1 VKMKAILWKYFLKQA
16 VQNIVA
22 NRMVHLIGMGT
33 MVVSLLIFGAFLLLF
48 VNLNTW
54 MQGWGHM
61 FSMSV
66 YLQDGVDEVMKNKIS
81 ESLSN
86 FPNAEIMRFVSKE
99 EALKDL
105 KNALG
110 SESGLLDSL
119 SRNPLPASFEVVFK
133 QIDSPQEDPK
143 KIKEVLEK
151 IDGVDEVQY
160 SGEWLKQV
168 ECLMDMVRMVGFII
182 GGLLCIGVIFIVTNT
197 IRLTIYSRRHEI
209 EIKKL
214 VGATDWFVKA
224 PFLLEGTIQ
233 GILSGMFSFLILF
246 SGYLLFSAKKVQL
259 LGVAVLDFVFLPREY
274 IILLFI
280 VSVVL
285 GLAGS
290 FIAVSRFISSDSL
303 FSV

>member
-1 VKMKAILWKYFLKQA
+1 MV
-16 VQNIVA
+16 

-33 MVVSLLIFGAFLLLF
+33 MVVSLLIFGTFLLLF

-54 MQGWGHM
+54 MQGWGHRL
-61 FSMSV
+61 SMSV

-86 FPNAEIMRFVSKE
+86 FPNAEIMGFVSKE

-119 SRNPLPASFEVVFK
+119 SRNPLPASFEVVLK

-160 SGEWLKQV
+160 SGEWLKQF

-233 GILSGMFSFLILF
+233 GILSGIFSLLMLF

-274 IILLFI
+274 IFLLFI

-290 FIAVSRFISSDSL
+290 FIAVGRFISSDRL
-303 FSV
+303 FPV